1 MEKRL
6 WDLVKVNRRKA
17 REGGGV
23 KKGFFAQPAQTKAKP
38 QEEEKKKGDEE
49 EIEEI
54 ANPGLPPQSLD
65 QNLREE
71 AERKAK
77 KIAGGETAND
87 SSPVPAKEEEE
98 KDPEED
104 EGKGLVPN
112 SGNGYTFDDGRSWV
126 QSLQDVTYTIPVP
139 ANTKAR
145 DCTVT
150 ITKTHLKVGLK
161 SQAPDLIIDMD
172 LHKEIQTEDSFWN
185 ISKPL

>member
-1 MEKRL
+1 MDQLRKTTDMFLREGVEKRL

-17 REGGGV
+17 REGSGV

-71 AERKAK
+71 AERK
-77 KIAGGETAND
+77 
-87 SSPVPAKEEEE
+87 
-98 KDPEED
+98 
-104 EGKGLVPN
+104 GLVPN
-112 SGNGYTFDDGRSWV
+112 SGNGYAFDDGRSWV
-126 QSLQDVTYTIPVP
+126 QTLQDVTYTIPIP

-172 LHKEIQTEDSFWN
+172 LH
-185 ISKPL
+185 